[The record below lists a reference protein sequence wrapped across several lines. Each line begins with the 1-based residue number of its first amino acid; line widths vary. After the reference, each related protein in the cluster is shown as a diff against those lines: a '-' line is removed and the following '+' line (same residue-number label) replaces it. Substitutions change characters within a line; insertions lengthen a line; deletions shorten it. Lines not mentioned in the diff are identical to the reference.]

1 MVVPNGTL
9 FFHTSCQSAMFSTE
23 QELINAFKGISKL
36 FLSDLLERSISR
48 FFLVEEF
55 NSQNGIA
62 DLVIGTYRAYL
73 SRSTI
78 RKTIN
83 LNWISPL
90 TNFETGSIIDLAGF
104 MTIYRVSRKTASKRL
119 QEYAEAGFLQP
130 LEQDK
135 YKILKKYKLITDTV
149 ISIEAKLKNWQRA
162 LQQAHRYKR
171 FSHNSYVLLDDSK
184 SRPALKNIALFK
196 KYNIGLMT
204 MNHDGYIVHHVPTR
218 QEAKKTHAYLRVNEV
233 AYNYFKTQCASA

>member
-1 MVVPNGTL
+1 
-9 FFHTSCQSAMFSTE
+9 MFSTE
-23 QELINAFKGISKL
+23 QELINAFKRISKL
-36 FLSDLLERSISR
+36 FLSDLFERSISR

-55 NSQNGIA
+55 NSQYGIA
-62 DLVIGTYRAYL
+62 DLVLGTYGVNV
-73 SRSTI
+73 SRSSI
-78 RKTIN
+78 RQTIN

-90 TNFETGSIIDLAGF
+90 ANFETGSIIDLAGF

-130 LEQDK
+130 LEQGK
-135 YKILKKYKLITDTV
+135 YKILKKYKPITDTV

-184 SRPALKNIALFK
+184 SRPALKNIALFR

-204 MNHDGYIVHHVPTR
+204 MNHDSYIVHHVPTR
-218 QEAKKTHAYLRVNEV
+218 QDVKKTHSYLRVNEV
-233 AYNYFKTQCASA
+233 AYNYFKNQCASA